1 MNSIAHVFI
10 KQVSQTIIWG
20 VLAGECFAHIF
31 DKEFG
36 KLCTQQIN
44 LAADLFGKTT
54 RGNANGQLCT
64 QSHRSMCNFVSEM
77 IYIVGNEFANS
88 FVSNFQIINAA
99 SNGMNKV
106 VNTTVYHIV
115 NNIVNHIA
123 NSIANVF
130 VKASSYGVNK
140 VATNIVYK
148 NVESFAHSKI
158 TWLQICLGRTARGN
172 TRGVALYTI
181 ASLDVQCCKRN
192 DLHRWERIC
201 KPFCKQCPNNQYRK
215 HWCKQCIKQYSL
227 P

>member
-1 MNSIAHVFI
+1 MDERAVKGCWGCVWKPGFLEEFPSRHCHPI
-10 KQVSQTIIWG
+10 KHQKLKMFKTQGVSSW
-20 VLAGECFAHIF
+20 
-31 DKEFG
+31 
-36 KLCTQQIN
+36 N
-44 LAADLFGKTT
+44 LA
-54 RGNANGQLCT
+54 
-64 QSHRSMCNFVSEM
+64 
-77 IYIVGNEFANS
+77 
-88 FVSNFQIINAA
+88 
-99 SNGMNKV
+99 
-106 VNTTVYHIV
+106 
-115 NNIVNHIA
+115 NHIA

-130 VKASSYGVNK
+130 VKPNSYGVNK